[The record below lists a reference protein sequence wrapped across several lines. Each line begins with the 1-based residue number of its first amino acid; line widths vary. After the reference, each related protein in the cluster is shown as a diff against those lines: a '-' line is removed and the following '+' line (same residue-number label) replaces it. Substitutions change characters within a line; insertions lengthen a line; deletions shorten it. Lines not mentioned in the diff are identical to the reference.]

1 LESRPHRL
9 LTPSEFAEQIQL
21 RMSKKDASAFIDA
34 HRGTYYDWKRTRIT
48 AQQITYIRQLEGR
61 LSNIYTPK
69 AVIQAVDFDGDVFN
83 IRTSSSH
90 DERGDLQT
98 QAYEGLTE
106 YDLIQMSYEDASTF
120 IDQLKSELADP
131 MLRNTSFVDN
141 SQDELNDKLA
151 TFDDV
156 RGTGSLAHDETSA
169 RVKEFTILNDLI
181 FKLEETSARVLEFT
195 ILNDLI
201 FKLEAVAGWR
211 NDELH
216 DEIKE
221 NVLDGDGEVTQRV
234 RIMIKEFMDT
244 TIDRSN
250 MERLFKSI
258 GRLYTMTQD
267 SVTATNIVAELANE
281 VLAEAM

>member
-1 LESRPHRL
+1 
-9 LTPSEFAEQIQL
+9 
-21 RMSKKDASAFIDA
+21 MSKKDASAFIDA

-169 RVKEFTILNDLI
+169 RV
-181 FKLEETSARVLEFT
+181 LEFT

-281 VLAEAM
+281 VLAEVM